1 MHHETPQ
8 PEAIGAY
15 DDMLH
20 TMGLDRFTDTRTS
33 TRYTT
38 ALHQMTYGVNLD
50 PTRHLQITFPPVT
63 TSPCLVTVTNV
74 PFASLCSHH
83 MLPFWGTA
91 TIAYL
96 PQQEAKIVGLS
107 KLARCFREYAARP
120 QMQEQLGQQVIDAIS
135 ENLQSDGAAVAIH
148 GTHACMALRGAGTGV
163 GTAMITTAFTGL
175 LDIDPWRTQFLTSAT
190 SVINPH

>member
-1 MHHETPQ
+1 MNPE
-8 PEAIGAY
+8 PEAAIAY
-15 DDMLH
+15 DEML
-20 TMGLDRFTDTRTS
+20 TVLGLDRYADIRTS

-38 ALHQMTYGVNLD
+38 ALHEMTYGVDVD

-74 PFASLCSHH
+74 PFTSLCSHH

-96 PQQEAKIVGLS
+96 PQPDAKIVGLS

-120 QMQEQLGQQVIDAIS
+120 QIQEQLGQQVVDAIT
-135 ENLQSDGAAVAIH
+135 ENLQTDGAAVAIH
-148 GTHACMALRGAGTGV
+148 GTHACMALRGASTGV
-163 GTAMITTAFTGL
+163 GASMITTSFTGL
-175 LDIDPWRTQFLTSAT
+175 LDADPWRTQFLTSAA
-190 SVINPH
+190 SVINPR